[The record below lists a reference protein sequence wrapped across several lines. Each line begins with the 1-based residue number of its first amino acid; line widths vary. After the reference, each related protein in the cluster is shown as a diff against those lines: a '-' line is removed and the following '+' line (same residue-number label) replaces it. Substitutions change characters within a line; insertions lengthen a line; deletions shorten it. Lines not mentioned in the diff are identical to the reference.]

1 MYKLSQIP
9 EEYKKKLITA
19 EQAAALVKDGD
30 RVSYGLGCAA
40 PYDIDIEI
48 GKRAKELHG
57 VEIVATTVVKDEPYA
72 AYLNSDSNE
81 QIRFATAHMNG
92 FERKMSKDGRCW
104 FIPIL
109 FNELPKYWEN
119 IDKLIIQVHPMDQWG
134 NFNLGPQ
141 A

>member
-81 QIRFATAHMNG
+81 QIQIGRAH
-92 FERKMSKDGRCW
+92 
-104 FIPIL
+104 
-109 FNELPKYWEN
+109 
-119 IDKLIIQVHPMDQWG
+119 V
-134 NFNLGPQ
+134 
-141 A
+141 

>member
-48 GKRAKELHG
+48 GNGPK
-57 VEIVATTVVKDEPYA
+57 TC
-72 AYLNSDSNE
+72 
-81 QIRFATAHMNG
+81 TALKSSL
-92 FERKMSKDGRCW
+92 RPSSKTNRMKH
-104 FIPIL
+104 I
-109 FNELPKYWEN
+109 
-119 IDKLIIQVHPMDQWG
+119 
-134 NFNLGPQ
+134 
-141 A
+141 

>member
-48 GKRAKELHG
+48 GKRAKDLHG

-72 AYLNSDSNE
+72 AYLNRIYMQKADKDADSSP
-81 QIRFATAHMNG
+81 TPPDDPPPSG
-92 FERKMSKDGRCW
+92 SCT
-104 FIPIL
+104 
-109 FNELPKYWEN
+109 
-119 IDKLIIQVHPMDQWG
+119 
-134 NFNLGPQ
+134 
-141 A
+141 

>member
-48 GKRAKELHG
+48 GKRAKDLHG
-57 VEIVATTVVKDEPYA
+57 VEIVARPSSKMNPMRLISTVTRTNRSA
-72 AYLNSDSNE
+72 S
-81 QIRFATAHMNG
+81 QR
-92 FERKMSKDGRCW
+92 
-104 FIPIL
+104 
-109 FNELPKYWEN
+109 
-119 IDKLIIQVHPMDQWG
+119 LI
-134 NFNLGPQ
+134 
-141 A
+141 

>member
-48 GKRAKELHG
+48 GKRAKDLHG
-57 VEIVATTVVKDEPYA
+57 VEMNPMRLISTVTRTNRSA
-72 AYLNSDSNE
+72 S
-81 QIRFATAHMNG
+81 QR
-92 FERKMSKDGRCW
+92 
-104 FIPIL
+104 
-109 FNELPKYWEN
+109 
-119 IDKLIIQVHPMDQWG
+119 LI
-134 NFNLGPQ
+134 
-141 A
+141 